1 MNFIFN
7 EDPDCVSKNLVLVH
21 LIFTTDLFTNNWHN
35 SMWDFLKDKAVLT
48 ILNPA
53 VMSQQTSMSNCFYY
67 VVTIALSVKQMV

>member
-7 EDPDCVSKNLVLVH
+7 EDLDCVSKNLVLVH
-21 LIFTTDLFTNNWHN
+21 LIFTMDLFTNNCHN
-35 SMWDFLKDKAVLT
+35 SMWDFLKDNAVLT

-53 VMSQQTSMSNCFYY
+53 VMSQTSMSNCFYY